1 MPKPS
6 PTEPQSPE
14 SIERR
19 MRAVVLAGA
28 RGVRVEQR
36 CIAAPV
42 ADQVLVRVVGAGCNR
57 ADLLQ
62 RDGLY
67 PAPAGAPV
75 DVPGLEFAGTVE
87 AVGSGVLTLAT
98 GDRVMG
104 ITGGGAHAEYL
115 LVPEAL
121 CVEVPAQLD
130 LLTAGALPETAFTA
144 FEALVVQGG
153 VRPGARVF
161 VNAVGSG
168 VGTALVQLAGAFG
181 ARVVGTTRSA
191 AKLERARDLGLH
203 AGLVVDGSEQPEELA
218 EQVRA
223 LAGGDIDLAV
233 DLLGGAHLEQAAGTL
248 RVAGRIV
255 VLGFLA
261 GTSSTVD
268 VRVLV
273 SRRLSVVGTSLRS
286 RPDHEKAVLAGRFAR
301 EALPLVADGLLS
313 PVVDRVFDL
322 AEAEQAYAHLESN
335 QTFGKVLLRTG
346 TSERSDREER

>member
-1 MPKPS
+1 M
-6 PTEPQSPE
+6 QV
-14 SIERR
+14 
-19 MRAVVLAGA
+19 VVLGGAGGA
-28 RGVRVEQR
+28 RGVSIEQR
-36 CIAAPV
+36 SIAAPV

-67 PAPAGAPV
+67 PPPAGAPA

-87 AVGSGVLTLAT
+87 AVGDGVLRLAP

-104 ITGGGAHAEYL
+104 ITGGGAQAEYL

-121 CVEVPAQLD
+121 CVEVPASLD
-130 LLTAGALPETAFTA
+130 LLAAGALPEVAFTA

-153 VRPGARVF
+153 VRPGARVL

-203 AGLVVDGSEQPEELA
+203 AGLVVDGSEQPGELA
-218 EQVRA
+218 ERVQE

-233 DLLGGAHLEQAAGTL
+233 DLLGGTHVAQAAGTL
-248 RVAGRIV
+248 GVGGRVV
-255 VLGFLA
+255 VLGFLTGA
-261 GTSSTVD
+261 ASTID

-286 RPDHEKAVLAGRFAR
+286 RPDHEKAAFAARFAK
-301 EALPLVADGLLS
+301 EALPLVVDGRLS

-322 AEAEQAYAHLESN
+322 AEVDRAYALLESN
-335 QTFGKVLLRTG
+335 ETFGKVLLRPG
-346 TSERSDREER
+346 PSDPPAGGGQ

>member
-1 MPKPS
+1 MP
-6 PTEPQSPE
+6 
-14 SIERR
+14 ERS
-19 MRAVVLAGA
+19 MQAVVLGGAGGA
-28 RGVRVEQR
+28 RVEQR
-36 CIAAPV
+36 SIAGPV

-67 PAPAGAPV
+67 PAPAGAPP

-87 AVGSGVLTLAT
+87 AVGDRVLHLGP

-104 ITGGGAHAEYL
+104 ITGGGAQAEYL
-115 LVPEAL
+115 LVPEGL
-121 CVEVPAQLD
+121 CVEVPDALD

-153 VRPGARVF
+153 VGPGARVF

-203 AGLVVDGSEQPEELA
+203 AGLVVDGSEQPGELA
-218 EQVRA
+218 ERVRE

-233 DLLGGAHLEQAAGTL
+233 DLLGGAHVSQAAGML
-248 RVAGRIV
+248 GVGGRVV
-255 VLGFLA
+255 VLGFLTGA
-261 GTSSTVD
+261 VSTID
-268 VRVLV
+268 ARVLV

-286 RPDHEKAVLAGRFAR
+286 RADHEKAVFAARFSKQALSLVVDGR
-301 EALPLVADGLLS
+301 LS

-322 AEAEQAYAHLESN
+322 VDVAQAYALLESN
-335 QTFGKVLLRTG
+335 ETFGKVLLRPGATDPRPHV
-346 TSERSDREER
+346 ERR